1 MDKKWGV
8 KLSFEEE
15 SDSSMK
21 SDEKGLTKDRGRVL
35 LTSCSCFIILTIDL
49 VVLGV
54 KIVS

>member
-35 LTSCSCFIILTIDL
+35 LSCSCFIILTIDL